1 MQGSQAENPG
11 FSNIRVNCYEHLFLL
26 ISYWND
32 KKNCQPTPMIF
43 ILHEEKQIIIKQ
55 YHIRMLQSYEQL
67 IDNLST
73 LSEAPLFYYL
83 L

>member
-1 MQGSQAENPG
+1 
-11 FSNIRVNCYEHLFLL
+11 
-26 ISYWND
+26 
-32 KKNCQPTPMIF
+32 MIF